1 MKIKWLGHSCFLIT
15 SVEGVRIVLDP
26 YKSESHLNYIE
37 VREKADLVTVS
48 HEHYDHNYT
57 ALIPG
62 NPEVVKGHGTRNIKG
77 IAIRGI
83 DAWHDEA
90 GGKERGSNTIFCL
103 SIEGMQVCHMGDLGH
118 LPTEEQLIEIGKVDI
133 LLLPVGGVFTIDV
146 KAANELIDK
155 LKPKVAIPMHYKT
168 DRCTWL
174 QYEADDFTRGKSN
187 VKRLDTSEVEL
198 SKAKLPWTAEIIILQ
213 YSR

>member
-26 YKSESHLNYIE
+26 YKSESHLNYVE
-37 VREKADLVTVS
+37 VREKADLVTTS

-62 NPEVVKGHGTRNIKG
+62 KPEVVKGRGVRNIKG

-83 DAWHDEA
+83 DAWHDAA

-103 SIEGMQVCHMGDLGH
+103 LIEGMQVCHMGDLGH
-118 LPTEEQLIEIGKVDI
+118 LPTAEQLIEIGTVDI

-146 KAANELIDK
+146 KAATELMDK

-174 QYEADDFTRGKSN
+174 QYSADDFARGKNS
-187 VKRLDTSEVEL
+187 VKRLDTSEIEIN
-198 SKAKLPWTAEIIILQ
+198 KAKLPETPEIIILP